1 MNSLKDTA
9 LESNPY
15 MKINFDGGDLSSD
28 ACLLLIREF
37 AVKMG
42 LVRLIYSLF
51 QTNDTASFRIHIDPE
66 NLLQMIY
73 QTIATYFEDDC
84 ADELTVDPVF
94 TAILDKQTLASQPTI
109 SRFFNRMDESTLEQ
123 FDMIEQK
130 MRDIVYAIKPSEH
143 MVFDLDS
150 TLLNTY
156 GRQEGEAFNY
166 HYHAHGYHPLLCFD
180 GMTGDLLKAQLRDGT
195 HYCSRDADLFMIP
208 LLREYREKYPS
219 LPLYLRGDSGF
230 ASPDL
235 YKACEGNDCKYAIR
249 LKVNKTLLAL
259 AQDKADELCRAIK
272 DNMVDYAVTYGEF
285 VYQAGSWPHPRRVVF
300 KIEKPAGQM
309 IFMYTFIVTT

>member
-84 ADELTVDPVF
+84 ADELTVDPIF

-219 LPLYLRGDSGF
+219 LPLYLRGDS
-230 ASPDL
+230 
-235 YKACEGNDCKYAIR
+235 R
-249 LKVNKTLLAL
+249 LNL
-259 AQDKADELCRAIK
+259 
-272 DNMVDYAVTYGEF
+272 
-285 VYQAGSWPHPRRVVF
+285 
-300 KIEKPAGQM
+300 
-309 IFMYTFIVTT
+309 